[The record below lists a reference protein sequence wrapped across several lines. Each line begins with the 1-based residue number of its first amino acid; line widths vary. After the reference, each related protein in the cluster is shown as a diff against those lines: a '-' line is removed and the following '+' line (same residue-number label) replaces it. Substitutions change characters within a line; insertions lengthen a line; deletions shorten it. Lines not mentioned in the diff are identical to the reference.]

1 MTTRRFG
8 VIVGK
13 SRVMTVLAGS
23 EDEARSRASSQLD
36 KPGRYHIKRRW
47 QEEGERV
54 EALDE

>member
-1 MTTRRFG
+1 
-8 VIVGK
+8 
-13 SRVMTVLAGS
+13 MTVLAGS